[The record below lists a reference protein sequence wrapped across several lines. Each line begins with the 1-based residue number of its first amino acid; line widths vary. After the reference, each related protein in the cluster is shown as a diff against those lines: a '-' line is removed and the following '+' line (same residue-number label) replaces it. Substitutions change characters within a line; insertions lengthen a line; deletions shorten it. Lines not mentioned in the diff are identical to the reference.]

1 MQFLNIALQRL
12 TQGSTHA
19 GIAVILQVVK
29 TFFPVYAPVIDAGTA
44 FFGAAAVAL
53 NS

>member
-1 MQFLNIALQRL
+1 MNFLHIAIERL
-12 TQGSTHA
+12 SQGSTHA

-29 TFFPVYAPVIDAGTA
+29 TFFPVYAPVIDAGSA
-44 FFGAAAVAL
+44 LFGAVAVAL